1 MLLMILLLLIL
12 LPLLSLMMLW
22 LFVVSGIFTRMCK
35 KLFSLRR
42 GRAFRSEF
50 PHPWCGRV
58 EHVNSRD
65 VLDVHDRDPT
75 RCVAKQRPLGQ
86 LGEGHCGGG
95 AHCIGGLAYPS
106 WKHASSHLWLGMGQR
121 TLVAKRVVS
130 VAIAKLRFVVCVLVQ
145 GWDLSSGIVLRSGA
159 LP

>member
-1 MLLMILLLLIL
+1 
-12 LPLLSLMMLW
+12 
-22 LFVVSGIFTRMCK
+22 MCK

-50 PHPWCGRV
+50 PHPWCRRV

-75 RCVAKQRPLGQ
+75 RCIAKQRPLGQ

-95 AHCIGGLAYPS
+95 AHCIGVGISIVETCKFAFVVGDGPTHSRRQACRFCCDCQVAIRCVRFGSGL
-106 WKHASSHLWLGMGQR
+106 G
-121 TLVAKRVVS
+121 LVIGDCFAIGSIAVMHVLVCMLMCVVRVV
-130 VAIAKLRFVVCVLVQ
+130 KL
-145 GWDLSSGIVLRSGA
+145 
-159 LP
+159 